1 MYDGYYDMDEDV
13 EKEEVKEKE
22 MLVNII
28 EKKF

>member
-22 MLVNII
+22 MLVNIV